1 MTTEADRLAIMNQLG
16 RFARI
21 LDDREWASV
30 GEVFAEDIVFDYATG
45 KDEKGIEAL
54 RTNFSRYLDQ
64 CGPSQHLL
72 GSVMLTFEGDDEAL
86 TRAYVMARH
95 QGKGA
100 KSDRFFD
107 SSGEY
112 NDRWQ
117 RRGDRWVV
125 VRRDARW
132 FMNMGDFSVLLPEGE
147 EFVLTP
153 SGSGKA
159 MNWTVTGED

>member
-21 LDDREWASV
+21 LDDREWDAV
-30 GEVFAEDIVFDYATG
+30 GDVFAEDIAFDYATG
-45 KDEKGIEAL
+45 KDENGIQSL
-54 RTNFSRYLDQ
+54 LQTFRRYLDE

-72 GSVMLTFEGDDEAL
+72 GSVILTFEGDEAV

-100 KSDRFFD
+100 KADRFFD
-107 SSGEY
+107 GSGEY
-112 NDRWQ
+112 IDRWQ
-117 RRGDRWVV
+117 RRGDRWLV

-147 EFVLTP
+147 KFVLTP
-153 SGSGKA
+153 SGSGNA